1 LITKSLEIIMWS
13 VDSALKTVKVGPK
26 LWMLLAPMKYTT
38 PRGKF
43 TVPKGYLTDHASVPR
58 LFVRLVP
65 PVQSAIAEASVL
77 HDWFYNNDSP
87 SVPRDFADKCLKELT
102 IANGGTKA
110 LAYTAWTA
118 VRCGGGGLYR
128 KESYSVKIKRSCY
141 DRYKR
146 ASVRRLRRIFI
157 RY

>member
-1 LITKSLEIIMWS
+1 MWS
-13 VDSALKTVKVGPK
+13 IDTALKTVKVGPK

-43 TVPKGYLTDHASVPR
+43 VVPKGYLTDHASVPR
-58 LFVRLVP
+58 LFVRIVP

-87 SVPRDFADKCLKELT
+87 SVPKDFADECLKELT

-110 LAYTAWTA
+110 LAVTAWGA
-118 VRCGGGGLYR
+118 VRGAFWTGYR
-128 KESYSVKIKRSCY
+128 KESYSAKIKRSCY
-141 DRYKR
+141 PRWQR
-146 ASVRRLRRIFI
+146 CTLRRLRRIFI
-157 RY
+157 KY